1 LLFRKSKGL
10 LCDWAFRELR
20 WGGKIED
27 WKFKGQ
33 DRRGNSVTRTLWDLF
48 CRSNWYIYILLLLL
62 LFNYSWVG
70 PSSLKKETLLK
81 LWVFPVQALQIQ
93 YEFFFFSWTW
103 LWNKWVIY
111 YIIACTKGKIN
122 FFYGC
127 KKNIKV
133 LLMCLL
139 AKQKKLYKNLPDVI

>member
-1 LLFRKSKGL
+1 MLFRKSKGL

-81 LWVFPVQALQIQ
+81 LWVFPVQALQTQ
-93 YEFFFFSWTW
+93 YEFFFFFFHEHGYETNELYTILLPALKVKSIFFMDVKKI
-103 LWNKWVIY
+103 LRY
-111 YIIACTKGKIN
+111 Y
-122 FFYGC
+122 
-127 KKNIKV
+127 
-133 LLMCLL
+133 
-139 AKQKKLYKNLPDVI
+139 

>member
-81 LWVFPVQALQIQ
+81 LWVFPVQALQTQ
-93 YEFFFFSWTW
+93 YEFFFFFHEHGYETNELYTILLPALKVKSIFFMDVKKI
-103 LWNKWVIY
+103 LRY
-111 YIIACTKGKIN
+111 Y
-122 FFYGC
+122 
-127 KKNIKV
+127 
-133 LLMCLL
+133 
-139 AKQKKLYKNLPDVI
+139 